1 MDLNPVD
8 PTDNLPAE
16 EPRELCS
23 NCGKKMA
30 KKGKFCPHCGQKRF
44 EGRIPLKALTG
55 KFFYKLT
62 NLDSKLLRMMW
73 RLLIPAQ
80 VSLDYFAGKIKQYP
94 HPFQFFFVVMFFFLL
109 AYTKL
114 NTTDNGGINFNFSA
128 ENADINLGGSSK
140 SNGNGQAKQSDFY
153 FLLERYVFVNQIK
166 EGVDSLPPRLQT
178 PAVEESLNIIL
189 EKTNGRWTR
198 QLDSLLS
205 QQKSPDSLGLNFGTR
220 VMQVAYKDIVEYSP
234 DELVER
240 YKVKDWFSKTLL
252 RQGVRSLQN
261 PKDLIAAYIGSFSWT
276 ILALIIVMAGA
287 MHLFYWRQ
295 KRYYVEHFI
304 LLMHWHS
311 GALLVL
317 TLALIWNYF
326 LPLGEYW
333 GFIVLG
339 VFVFLW
345 FTIKRFYGQ
354 NWFWTTFK
362 WFWFSL
368 FYLIGFSILFV
379 IGLLV
384 VFTFF

>member
-1 MDLNPVD
+1 MDLSPVD
-8 PTDNLPAE
+8 PKDSSAAE

-80 VSLDYFAGKIKQYP
+80 VSLDYFSGKIKQYP

-109 AYTKL
+109 AYNKL
-114 NTTDNGGINFNFSA
+114 NTTGDTGINFSFSA
-128 ENADINLGGSSK
+128 ENKDINLGGKTETNSP
-140 SNGNGQAKQSDFY
+140 AKESDFY
-153 FLLERYVFVNQIK
+153 FLLQRYVFSNQIR
-166 EGVDSLPPRLQT
+166 EGFDSLPPRLKT
-178 PAVEESLNIIL
+178 PAVNESLNIIL
-189 EKTNGRWTR
+189 EKTNGHWTR
-198 QLDSLLS
+198 QLDSLFS
-205 QQKSPDSLGLNFGTR
+205 KEKSRDSLGLNFGTR
-220 VMQVAYKDIVEYSP
+220 VMRIAYKDIVEYSP

-240 YKVKDWFSKTLL
+240 YKVKDWLGKTLL
-252 RQGVRSLQN
+252 RQGVRSIMSPQ
-261 PKDLIAAYIGSFSWT
+261 DLINAFIGSFSWT
-276 ILALIIVMAGA
+276 ILALIIVMAGM
-287 MHLFYWRQ
+287 MHLFYWPQ

-304 LLMHWHS
+304 VLMHWHS
-311 GALLVL
+311 GALLIL
-317 TLALIWNYF
+317 TVTLIWNYF

-333 GFIVLG
+333 GFIILG
-339 VFVFLW
+339 IFAFLW
-345 FTIKRFYGQ
+345 FTMKRFYRQ

-368 FYLIGFSILFV
+368 FYLIGFAILFS

>member
-8 PTDNLPAE
+8 PNDNLPTE

-80 VSLDYFAGKIKQYP
+80 VSLDYFSGKIKQYP

-140 SNGNGQAKQSDFY
+140 NNGNGQAKQSDFY

-240 YKVKDWFSKTLL
+240 YEVKDWFSKTLL

>member
-1 MDLNPVD
+1 MNLSPVD
-8 PTDNLPAE
+8 PNDNSATE

-44 EGRIPLKALTG
+44 EGRIPLKELTG

-73 RLLIPAQ
+73 RLLIPGQ
-80 VSLDYFAGKIKQYP
+80 VSLDYFSGKIKQYP

-109 AYTKL
+109 AYNKL
-114 NTTDNGGINFNFSA
+114 NTTGDAGIHFSFSA
-128 ENADINLGGSSK
+128 EKKDINLGGKNK
-140 SNGNGQAKQSDFY
+140 SNGPAKESDFY
-153 FLLERYVFVNQIK
+153 FLLQRYVFSNEIR
-166 EGVDSLPPRLQT
+166 EGFDSLPPRLQT
-178 PAVEESLNIIL
+178 PAVNESLQIIL
-189 EKTNGRWTR
+189 EKTNGHWTR
-198 QLDSLLS
+198 QLDSLFKEE
-205 QQKSPDSLGLNFGTR
+205 KSRDSLGLNFGTR
-220 VMQVAYKDIVEYSP
+220 VIRIAYKDVVEYSP

-240 YKVKDWFSKTLL
+240 YKINDWLGKTLL
-252 RQGVRSLQN
+252 RQGVRSLMSPQ
-261 PKDLIAAYIGSFSWT
+261 DLINAYIGSFSWT
-276 ILALIIVMAGA
+276 ILALIIVMAGG

-304 LLMHWHS
+304 VLMHWHS

-317 TLALIWNYF
+317 TLTLIWNYF

-333 GFIVLG
+333 GFIILG
-339 VFVFLW
+339 IFVFLW
-345 FTIKRFYGQ
+345 FTMKRFYRQ

-362 WFWFSL
+362 WFWFSF
-368 FYLIGFSILFV
+368 FYLIGFTILFV
-379 IGLLV
+379 VGLLV

>member
-1 MDLNPVD
+1 MNLSPVD
-8 PTDNLPAE
+8 PNDNSATE

-73 RLLIPAQ
+73 RLLIPGQ
-80 VSLDYFAGKIKQYP
+80 VSLDYFSGKIKQYP

-114 NTTDNGGINFNFSA
+114 NTTGDLGINFSFSE
-128 ENADINLGGSSK
+128 ENNDINLGGSKDSK
-140 SNGNGQAKQSDFY
+140 GPAKESDFY
-153 FLLERYVFVNQIK
+153 FLLERYVFGNQIK
-166 EGVDSLPPRLQT
+166 EGFDSLPPRLQT
-178 PAVEESLNIIL
+178 PAVNESLNIIL
-189 EKTNGRWTR
+189 EKTNGHWTR
-198 QLDSLLS
+198 QLDSLFS
-205 QQKSPDSLGLNFGTR
+205 KEKSKDSLGLNFGTR
-220 VMQVAYKDIVEYSP
+220 VIRIAYKDIVEYSP

-240 YKVKDWFSKTLL
+240 YKVNDWFGKTLI
-252 RQGVRSLQN
+252 RQGIRSVISPQ
-261 PKDLIAAYIGSFSWT
+261 DLINAYIGSFSWT

-304 LLMHWHS
+304 VLMHWHS

-317 TLALIWNYF
+317 TLTWIWNYF

-333 GFIVLG
+333 GFIILG
-339 VFVFLW
+339 IFVFLW
-345 FTIKRFYGQ
+345 FTMKRFYQQ
-354 NWFWTTFK
+354 NWFWTTLK
-362 WFWFSL
+362 WFWFSI
-368 FYLIGFSILFV
+368 FYFIGFTILFV

>member
-1 MDLNPVD
+1 MDLSPVD
-8 PTDNLPAE
+8 QNDNLPAE

-44 EGRIPLKALTG
+44 EGRIPLKELTG

-62 NLDSKLLRMMW
+62 NLDSKLLRMLW

-80 VSLDYFAGKIKQYP
+80 VSLDYFSGKIKQYP

-114 NTTDNGGINFNFSA
+114 NTTDNGGINFSFSA
-128 ENADINLGGSSK
+128 ENNDINLGGSSK
-140 SNGNGQAKQSDFY
+140 ASDQAKQSDFY
-153 FLLERYVFVNQIK
+153 FLLERYVFANQIE
-166 EGVDSLPPRLQT
+166 EGFDSLPPRLQT
-178 PAVEESLNIIL
+178 PAVDESIKIIL
-189 EKTNGRWTR
+189 EKTNGKWTR

-205 QQKSPDSLGLNFGTR
+205 QQKSKDSLGLNFGTR
-220 VMQVAYKDIVEYSP
+220 VMPVAYKDLVEYSP

-240 YKVKDWFSKTLL
+240 YKVKGWFSKTLL
-252 RQGVRSLQN
+252 RQGVRSLQS
-261 PKDLIAAYIGSFSWT
+261 PKDLITAYIGSFSWT

-317 TLALIWNYF
+317 TLMLIWNYF
-326 LPLGEYW
+326 FPLGEYW
-333 GFIVLG
+333 GFIILG

-345 FTIKRFYGQ
+345 FTMKRFYGQ

-362 WFWFSL
+362 WFWFSF

-379 IGLLV
+379 VGLLV

>member
-1 MDLNPVD
+1 MDLSPVD
-8 PTDNLPAE
+8 PKDSSAAE

-44 EGRIPLKALTG
+44 EGRIPLKELTG

-114 NTTDNGGINFNFSA
+114 ITTDNGGINFNFSA
-128 ENADINLGGSSK
+128 ENADINLGSSSK
-140 SNGNGQAKQSDFY
+140 TNGTGQAKESDFY
-153 FLLERYVFVNQIK
+153 FLLERYVFANQIK
-166 EGVDSLPPRLQT
+166 EGFDSLPPQLQT
-178 PAVEESLNIIL
+178 PAVDESLKIIL
-189 EKTNGRWTR
+189 EKTNGKWTS
-198 QLDSLLS
+198 QLDSLFS
-205 QQKSPDSLGLNFGTR
+205 QQKSRDSIGLNFGTR
-220 VMQVAYKDIVEYSP
+220 VMRVAYKDIVEYSP

-240 YKVKDWFSKTLL
+240 YEVKDWFSKTLL
-252 RQGVRSLQN
+252 RQGVRSLQS

-276 ILALIIVMAGA
+276 ILALIIIMAGT

-295 KRYYVEHFI
+295 KRYYVEHFV

-311 GALLVL
+311 GSLLVL
-317 TLALIWNYF
+317 TLMLIWNYF

-333 GFIVLG
+333 GFVILG

-345 FTIKRFYGQ
+345 FTMKRFYGQ

-362 WFWFSL
+362 WFWFSF

-379 IGLLV
+379 VGLLV